1 LPVVS
6 RLPGLV
12 LVLRDRDAE
21 EQPDEVGCDHCGR
34 AHNHVAQDRPA
45 ARRTTES
52 SADPSREEQA
62 DHDSDG
68 RDPDP
73 VFPEGEQ
80 DHHKGDQRADRERNE
95 RRQRGRP
102 GAGELFVVD
111 TELDFRMGG
120 KRIIRGEFDGDLMG
134 ELIGEAAL
142 PLEASELFEFFVGHR
157 FELPLFL
164 GD

>member
-1 LPVVS
+1 M
-6 RLPGLV
+6 
-12 LVLRDRDAE
+12 
-21 EQPDEVGCDHCGR
+21 
-34 AHNHVAQDRPA
+34 
-45 ARRTTES
+45 
-52 SADPSREEQA
+52 
-62 DHDSDG
+62 
-68 RDPDP
+68 
-73 VFPEGEQ
+73 
-80 DHHKGDQRADRERNE
+80 
-95 RRQRGRP
+95 
-102 GAGELFVVD
+102 VD